1 MIIYNIWYN
10 VYIYIII
17 YLYYIYIYLCMYICM
32 IIHICICTYYVCI
45 YIYYNNISLYY
56 IYTSM
61 TIYNVYYTCTV
72 CVYIYIHIQVWFVWL
87 CPPITVGTIRCVTSR
102 SKWGGRCSILNS
114 RWMICPADY
123 KASSHTRR
131 LFGRWPVISKNVL
144 KCDTL

>member
-1 MIIYNIWYN
+1 MYVYMHDNTYMYMYILCVYI
-10 VYIYIII
+10 YIYIII
-17 YLYYIYIYLCMYICM
+17 IYHYITYIHLWRYIMYITRVLYVCTYIYIY
-32 IIHICICTYYVCI
+32 
-45 YIYYNNISLYY
+45 
-56 IYTSM
+56 
-61 TIYNVYYTCTV
+61 
-72 CVYIYIHIQVWFVWL
+72 IQVWFVWL